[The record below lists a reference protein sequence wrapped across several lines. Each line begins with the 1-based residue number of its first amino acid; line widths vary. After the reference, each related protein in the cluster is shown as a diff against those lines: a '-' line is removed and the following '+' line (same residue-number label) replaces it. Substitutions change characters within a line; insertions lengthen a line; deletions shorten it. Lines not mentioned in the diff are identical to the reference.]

1 MCFSSVYGFWS
12 LLWYLLPVNFY
23 NKCSVTKLRTC
34 KITAYIG
41 YYVFLQF
48 MALDRPF
55 VTFSLYILI
64 RFNFQ
69 NCVLFRFYFILVIGL
84 SFSFNF
90 RLYIATLVLGSNF
103 PYILWLSIAPLVRNS
118 HTFWLWIFSYKRT
131 YSLDWSFSWVILF
144 SFSLWLLIAPLIH
157 YPRTFW
163 LYVFIFKI
171 VYFLDLIL
179 SW

>member
-64 RFNFQ
+64 SFNFQ
-69 NCVLFRFYFILVIGL
+69 NCVLFGFYFILVIGL
-84 SFSFNF
+84 SFSFNLT
-90 RLYIATLVLGSNF
+90 LYIPHWYLVQTSPTFYGFRS
-103 PYILWLSIAPLVRNS
+103 PLWYVIPIHFDYEFSVTNVR
-118 HTFWLWIFSYKRT
+118 TR
-131 YSLDWSFSWVILF
+131 
-144 SFSLWLLIAPLIH
+144 
-157 YPRTFW
+157 
-163 LYVFIFKI
+163 
-171 VYFLDLIL
+171 
-179 SW
+179 